1 MENSEEVGKNT
12 IRTSSEE
19 EEEEVERE
27 PSNFENGDGE
37 DEEVED
43 EEEDEEDE
51 DDEDDDEEEPPRRK
65 PILDA
70 SRLIAQRSKL
80 ENLVERMRKEKV
92 RLRVHDVLIKGNSKT
107 KDSLIEAEVEAIK
120 NASTMQELLEA
131 AGVANANLQRL
142 EIFDSVKITLD
153 SGPPELPGT
162 ANVVIEVVETG
173 NPLSGECGAYTKPA
187 ARSWTFEGSVKYKNW
202 LGYGDLWDGS
212 LAYGPNQTSEVSAG
226 VYLPRLKRLM
236 TPLVARLSL
245 LSQDWMEFSSYKER
259 SLGLSLGLYST
270 KYHDLGY
277 NLGWR
282 TITDPSQMASNSIRR
297 QLGNSLL
304 SSLKYTFKVDK
315 RNSAV
320 RPTRGYAFVSTSQ
333 IGGLAPDHRS
343 LRFVRQEFDLRYAIP
358 FGFDRAAM
366 NFGVSAG
373 VVLPWGNGF
382 LNKPSSLPERF
393 FLGGD
398 FSPVCTIGGPTT
410 VWGFKTRGM
419 GPTEPRREVRD
430 ENKGEDNDAL
440 GRDFVGGDLAV
451 TAFADLSF
459 DLPLRWLRE
468 HGIHGHIFAGA
479 GNLAKLTE
487 NEFRSFSFQ
496 KFRETFRTSVGVGIV
511 VPTRLF
517 RLEGN
522 FYYILKQ
529 QEHDRGK
536 TGFRFSIS
544 APS

>member
-1 MENSEEVGKNT
+1 MANSEEVGK
-12 IRTSSEE
+12 SSI
-19 EEEEVERE
+19 EEEVERE

-37 DEEVED
+37 DEDVED
-43 EEEDEEDE
+43 DEEDEEYE
-51 DDEDDDEEEPPRRK
+51 DGNDEELPQGK
-65 PILDA
+65 PVTDA
-70 SRLIAQRSKL
+70 SRLLAQRSKL

-92 RLRVHDVLIKGNSKT
+92 RLRVHDILIKGNTKT

-120 NASTMQELLEA
+120 TASTMQELLEA
-131 AGVANANLQRL
+131 AGVANAKLQRL

-226 VYLPRLKRLM
+226 VYFPRLKRLV

-245 LSQDWMEFSSYKER
+245 LSQDWLEFSSYKER

-282 TITDPSQMASNSIRR
+282 TITDPSQMASNSVRR

-333 IGGLAPDHRS
+333 VGGLAPDHRS

-373 VVLPWGNGF
+373 VVFPWGNGF

-430 ENKGEDNDAL
+430 ENKDDNNDSL

-459 DLPLRWLRE
+459 DLPIRWLRE

-496 KFRETFRTSVGVGIV
+496 KFMETFRTSVGVGVV